1 MITVLQI
8 HEQAK
13 RYTKAVFLFML
24 DVTAPLKGVTKKI
37 LLSVRQE
44 GGRERISEQDRVN
57 RTGNI

>member
-24 DVTAPLKGVTKKI
+24 DVTAPFK
-37 LLSVRQE
+37 R
-44 GGRERISEQDRVN
+44 RD
-57 RTGNI
+57 